1 MILCRCWPF
10 LFSCF
15 PSLKTLRFG
24 EGAQLLL
31 ATASFAASAYPSN
44 TADSRGTLFESLER
58 VIVSQSKFS
67 VEALWRWVHYAFA
80 RPSGW
85 DVSDLRKN
93 VSALLL
99 ASCRNPEVGVGEG
112 VTECLLMFILYCRR
126 LDVQVFEVSLVEP
139 LWDKPGG
146 LEVLER
152 LLHMLDP
159 DWNVICYP
167 SN

>member
-1 MILCRCWPF
+1 M
-10 LFSCF
+10 
-15 PSLKTLRFG
+15 KTQANYING
-24 EGAQLLL
+24 EWRQAPQ
-31 ATASFAASAYPSN
+31 AAPNLNPSN
-44 TADSRGTLFESLER
+44 TADGRGILFESLER

-126 LDVQVFEVSLVEP
+126 LGVQVFEVSLVEP